1 MCDVIRRTILP
12 ILGIILFSSIPGC
25 GDAAGPEADPEP
37 VMEMEPASPRDEII
51 GFYELQ
57 TIDGDSLPLIFEP
70 VTGDS
75 ARITAA
81 YFNFGLDID
90 STEFIWTLFVR
101 EPSMASSE
109 QAREGPKLPNRGTW
123 SVEETHI
130 ELEWEDG
137 TVDTGRV
144 DFSTERLT
152 LIIRSHGVEWTY
164 ECTFHPPV

>member
-12 ILGIILFSSIPGC
+12 ILGIILFSSLPGC

-57 TIDGDSLPLIFEP
+57 TIDGDSLPLVFEP
-70 VTGDS
+70 ITGDS

-81 YFNFGLDID
+81 YFNFGIDID
-90 STEFIWTLFVR
+90 STEFIWNPSVDHPYTL
-101 EPSMASSE
+101 PP
-109 QAREGPKLPNRGTW
+109 PKERVEILQGMW
-123 SVEETHI
+123 SVEETQI